1 MIFRNA
7 YNDSPILQVTVTGGT
22 VPDNQIVS
30 VELNMAENK
39 HDMAV
44 ITYSGFPG
52 LAVTGYIGLPVTI
65 NLGNNETN
73 VTTFV
78 GYVAYVDVEA
88 NARMGIVNE
97 SLIQAARV
105 VCFGSSYEMK
115 QIKSKVYVD
124 TTLPKLVAELAKKYK
139 MSYSVPSNNY
149 TFKIIEQPGISDW
162 ELLVNTA
169 NSIGYYVMVSGT
181 HIHVYDAFSSYFR
194 STPATLL
201 ASIGE
206 SLDRRPGAIYEF
218 KGTFGDV
225 TPDGELANWS
235 LRSFDLLKKEIKV
248 NSADNRKSGL
258 GKAITPRFTHEL
270 ALNAVSQDALRQFA
284 NKYAKQGFP
293 MNADVSVMG
302 ISSALPGRLA
312 QVSKYDSK
320 FDGYWLISEVNHLVN
335 NVHFVTTLKLKT
347 DSTNDTGI
355 QPIPGSVYREP
366 PQSILS
372 NNRWVSSREFA
383 YVY

>member
-7 YNDSPILQVTVTGGT
+7 YGNAPILQVNVTGGI
-22 VPDNQIVS
+22 VPDNQVVA

-39 HDMAV
+39 HDMAI

-52 LAVTGYIGLPVTI
+52 LAVTEYIGLPVSI

-73 VTTFV
+73 IITFV
-78 GYVAYVDVEA
+78 GYVAYVDIEA
-88 NARMGIVNE
+88 NTRMGVVNE

-115 QIKSKVYVD
+115 QIKSKVHID
-124 TTLPKLVAELAKKYK
+124 TTLPKLVSELAKKYK
-139 MSYSVPSNNY
+139 LSYSIPNNPY

-169 NSIGYYVMVSGT
+169 NSIGYYVLVSGT
-181 HIHVYDAFSSYFR
+181 HIHVYDAFSPYFR
-194 STPATLL
+194 SSPATLL
-201 ASIGE
+201 TSISE
-206 SLDRRPGAIYEF
+206 SLDQTPGAIYEF

-235 LRSFDLLKKEIKV
+235 LRSFDVLKKEIKV
-248 NSADNRKSGL
+248 NSADSRKSGL
-258 GKAITPRFTHEL
+258 GKTRTPRFTHEL
-270 ALNAVSQDALRQFA
+270 SLNAVSQDALKQYA
-284 NKYAKQGFP
+284 NRYAKQGFP
-293 MNADVSVMG
+293 MNANVSVMG
-302 ISSALPGRLA
+302 VSSALPGRLA
-312 QVSKYDSK
+312 RVSKYDSK
-320 FDGYWLISEVNHLVN
+320 FDGYWLISEVNHMVN
-335 NVHFVTTLKLKT
+335 PAHFVTTLKLKT
-347 DSTNDTGI
+347 DATNDIGL

-372 NNRWVSSREFA
+372 NNRWVSSREFS